1 MANSRF
7 NVLIV
12 FVCIVGLA
20 FIVKL
25 YDLQIVNGESYL
37 EQSEKRLVREISV
50 QGPRGEIYD
59 RYGKLLVTN
68 ETGYDLC
75 IYYTKIEKKELNN
88 MLLKV
93 AKILEKNEDKYY
105 NNFPVDFSTMTF
117 LKSEASIKTW
127 KKNNGIKESATVADV
142 IEFYKKK
149 YEIETD
155 NIEEISRIIPLR
167 YEIATKGYTSY
178 KSIILAKGISVAS
191 MLEIEERNN
200 EFSGINISK
209 YPVRKYLTESI
220 ASHIIG
226 YIGAISSNEYKTKKD
241 EGYSQNDMIGKSGIE
256 TTFEALLRG
265 KNGKSR
271 LEMDS
276 KGRITRTEEV
286 EESQMGSSIVLT
298 IDLDLQKKAEEVLEK
313 YIKKIQTGGFAD
325 KCEDARSGALV
336 VMDVKKSEVL
346 ALASYPGYNPSE
358 FTDGISNSEYE
369 KYFSNKDRPMFNRAI
384 QGTYSPG
391 STFKMITAIAALES
405 GAVGQNETIYDKG
418 KYDKGHKPA
427 CWIGNDYR
435 GSHGEVNA
443 EKALKVSCNYFFYE
457 VAYRMGIDK
466 LAEYV
471 KMFGLGSKTGI
482 ELLGE
487 VSGTIASREYLNKL
501 SERDGKTRT
510 WMIGDTLSAAIGQSY
525 NSFTPIQM
533 ASYIAT
539 LANGGIKNKVTILK
553 QVINSDGE
561 QVSGDVI
568 KTVVENKI
576 GKTDVNTGDLNISN
590 QTIKTV
596 FEGMKSVTSDRGGT
610 AYSTFGTFPIEV
622 AGKTGT
628 ATASSGS
635 AHAWFVGF
643 APYDN
648 PQIAVVCVIEHGG
661 HGGYTAPVVKEVMA
675 EYFGYNND
683 NIDEDLKIRT
693 FDETIL
699 D

>member
-1 MANSRF
+1 MSGSRF
-7 NVLIV
+7 NILMV
-12 FVCIVGLA
+12 FVCIVGFA
-20 FIVKL
+20 FIARL
-25 YDLQIVNGESYL
+25 YDLQVVNGESYL
-37 EQSEKRLVREISV
+37 EQSEKRLVREVTV

-68 ETGYDLC
+68 EIGYDLC
-75 IYYTKIEKKELNN
+75 IYYTKISKKDLNVV
-88 MLLKV
+88 LLKV
-93 AKILEKNEDKYY
+93 ANILEKNGDKYY
-105 NNFPVDFSTMTF
+105 NNFPVDFSEMTF
-117 LKSEASIKTW
+117 LKSEASIKSW
-127 KKNNGIKESATVADV
+127 KKNNKIPEDYKVEDV
-142 IEFYKKK
+142 INFYKNK
-149 YEIETD
+149 YEIESD
-155 NIEEISRIIPLR
+155 DMNDLSKIIPLR

-178 KSIILAKGISVAS
+178 KSVVLAKGISIES

-209 YPVRKYLTESI
+209 NPIRKYLTESV

-226 YIGAISSNEYKTKKD
+226 YIGAISSDEYKKKKED
-241 EGYSQNDMIGKSGIE
+241 GYSQNDMIGKSGVE
-256 TTFEALLRG
+256 STFEELLRG
-265 KNGKSR
+265 ENGKSR

-276 KGRITRTEEV
+276 KGRITRV
-286 EESQMGSSIVLT
+286 ETVQESKMGNSIVLT
-298 IDLDLQKKAEEVLEK
+298 IDSALQKKSEEVLEK
-313 YIKKIQTGGFAD
+313 YIKRIQTGGFAD
-325 KCEDARSGALV
+325 KCEDAKSGALV
-336 VMDVKKSEVL
+336 VLDVKTSEVL

-358 FTDGISNSEYE
+358 FTDGISNSEYA
-369 KYFSNKDRPMFNRAI
+369 KYFSNADEPMFNRAI

-391 STFKMITAIAALES
+391 STFKMITAIAAIES
-405 GAVGQNETIYDKG
+405 GAVGATETIYDKG

-427 CWIGNDYR
+427 CWIWNDYR
-435 GSHGEVNA
+435 GSHGNVDA

-471 KMFGLGSKTGI
+471 KKFGLGSKTGI

-487 VSGTIASREYLNKL
+487 VSGTIASREYLVKL

-539 LANGGIKNKVTILK
+539 LANGGIKNKVTLLK
-553 QVINSDGE
+553 QVIDSDGE
-561 QVSGDVI
+561 DVDSNNINQVLE
-568 KTVVENKI
+568 KKI
-576 GKTDVNTGDLNISN
+576 GENNVEVGDLGISKK
-590 QTIKTV
+590 TIEIV

-610 AYSTFGTFPIEV
+610 AYSTFGSFPIEV

-643 APYDN
+643 APYNN
-648 PQIAVVCVIEHGG
+648 PEIAVVCVIEHGG
-661 HGGYTAPVVKEVMA
+661 HGGYTAPAVKEVME
-675 EYFGYNND
+675 EYFGYNNENLD
-683 NIDEDLKIRT
+683 IDLIIKD
-693 FDETIL
+693 FDEIIL